1 MVPTEPFIFF
11 LVSVFF
17 FLKRWEN
24 WMNLKEEISKEK
36 KE

>member
-1 MVPTEPFIFF
+1 MVSTEPFIFF
-11 LVSVFF
+11 FLSVF

>member
-17 FLKRWEN
+17 FKKKVGKFNEF
-24 WMNLKEEISKEK
+24 EERD
-36 KE
+36 